1 MDIQQEIMERDKRR
15 SVIILGAEESKES
28 VVEKKTEHD
37 SSLVQNTG
45 REMEVVDLKA
55 EKILRTGAAGRKPR
69 PMKTVLEGHS
79 QRDYILRAAKN
90 LETK

>member
-1 MDIQQEIMERDKRR
+1 M
-15 SVIILGAEESKES
+15 IILGAEESKES
-28 VVEKKTEHD
+28 VVEKTEHD